1 MAITAVIT
9 PAPDPPEYIQSLS
22 HEQRITAEK
31 ALKRKIDTRLMPTIV
46 LMFILNYLD
55 RNNISS
61 AKLAGLPEDLKL
73 KGSQYQSMLTM
84 SFQVA
89 VSIFFFGYLLMQV
102 PSNLFL
108 NKIGKPAV
116 YLPSCMIIWG
126 LISLATAATRNFV
139 GLTICRFMLG
149 FVEAAFFPGCM
160 FHLSCWYTR
169 KELAFRTAIFFSGI
183 LISGS
188 ISGMVTAGIKA
199 NLDGLHGL
207 RAWRWLFIIEGS
219 TTVGLALLGTIILPN
234 FPSTTSWL
242 NAEEKQ
248 LAIWRL
254 IEDVGQKDWSEDD
267 QLSFADGLRL
277 AFTDYKVYILLFI
290 CYGII
295 ASASVTNFFP
305 AIVKTL
311 KYSDVTTLFLTA
323 PPYAVGLVMTLLN
336 AWHADRVQERSF
348 HIIVPLIFAVTS
360 FIVSA
365 TTSSNALRYTAMI
378 VMVPGIFSSCVIALA
393 WVSDTI
399 SRPPIKRAV
408 AISFINAVSNSSPV
422 YSSYLYRD
430 TSAPRY
436 AAAMTFNSV
445 MCSAAIVTVLVLR
458 HILIR
463 LNHQF
468 DTKETSE
475 EDKNCESTHG
485 RKSFRYIT

>member
-1 MAITAVIT
+1 MTVIT
-9 PAPDPPEYIQSLS
+9 TAPEPSEYIKSLTN
-22 HEQRITAEK
+22 EQRITAEK
-31 ALKRKIDTRLMPTIV
+31 ALKRKIDIRLMPTIV

-73 KGSQYQSMLTM
+73 KGSQYQ
-84 SFQVA
+84 VA

-108 NKIGKPAV
+108 NKIGKPAI
-116 YLPSCMIIWG
+116 YLPTCMTIWG
-126 LISLATAATRNFV
+126 LLSLATAATRNFV
-139 GLTICRFMLG
+139 SLTICRFMLG

-188 ISGMVTAGIKA
+188 ISGMITAGIKA

-207 RAWRWLFIIEGS
+207 RAWRWLFIIEGA

-234 FPSTTSWL
+234 FPSSTSWL
-242 NAEEKQ
+242 NEEEKQ
-248 LAIWRL
+248 LAMWRL
-254 IEDVGQKDWSEDD
+254 VEDGGQKDWTKDN
-267 QLSFADGLRL
+267 QLSFTDGLKL
-277 AFTDYKVYILLFI
+277 AFTDFKVYNLLLI
-290 CYGII
+290 CYGVI

-311 KYSDVTTLFLTA
+311 KFSDVKTLYLTA
-323 PPYAVGLVMTLLN
+323 PPYAVGLVVTLLN
-336 AWHADRVQERSF
+336 AWHADHVQERSF
-348 HIIVPLIFAVTS
+348 HIIVPLLFAITS

-365 TTSSNALRYTAMI
+365 TTSSNALRYTAMTI
-378 VMVPGIFSSCVIALA
+378 MLPGIFSSCIIALT
-393 WVSDTI
+393 WVADTI
-399 SRPPIKRAV
+399 SRPPVKRAV
-408 AISFINAVSNSSPV
+408 AISFINAVSNSSPI

-430 TSAPRY
+430 NSAPRY
-436 AAAMTFNSV
+436 ASAMIFNSV
-445 MCSAAIVTVLVLR
+445 MCSTAIVAVLVMR
-458 HILIR
+458 SILIR
-463 LNHQF
+463 INRKL
-468 DTKETSE
+468 DAEETSKQ
-475 EDKNCESTHG
+475 DKNCESTRD